1 MATIGH
7 VDVKPGE
14 RMPLAVDYAEK
25 LPDSASVASAT
36 ASAIDQAD
44 QSDATSTV
52 IGAVDV
58 NGDQVVIDLIGTTDG
73 KNYLVTVATTL
84 TTETPAYVLRDVF
97 QMRVR
102 A

>member
-14 RMPLAVDYAEK
+14 RLPLAVDYAEK
-25 LPDSASVASAT
+25 LPESASVAT

-44 QSDATSTV
+44 QSDATSAV
-52 IGAVDV
+52 IGTVDV
-58 NGDQVVIDLIGTTDG
+58 AGDQVVIDLIGTTDG